1 MKANTMTTWSR
12 LAPFA
17 AAATL
22 ALAGL
27 GAHATPVVV
36 DVAGAQSRNLLGE
49 TGNTVWLIDIGAR
62 AAVNALDWDVLLEAF
77 SPSLLSELQVSFGSS
92 SGLDQLTLQPGF
104 GDDASGSGR
113 YSGTLDL
120 TGFGIAAGDDGLLR
134 IEFSELYKDLS
145 TTVADGQWLG
155 GTLTFDVSTSAVPE
169 PGSAALAL
177 LGLLGLGAAAVHRRR
192 QTR

>member
-1 MKANTMTTWSR
+1 MKAHTMTTWSR

-36 DVAGAQSRNLLGE
+36 DVTGAQSRNLLGE

-62 AAVNALDWDVLLEAF
+62 TAVNALDWDVLLEAF